1 MVPRRQMGRNK
12 FLVSVERKGH
22 VDLAIGAHQRRI
34 LFHVRIA
41 ASCFQIMDN
50 LMEFTFVS

>member
-1 MVPRRQMGRNK
+1 MGRNK